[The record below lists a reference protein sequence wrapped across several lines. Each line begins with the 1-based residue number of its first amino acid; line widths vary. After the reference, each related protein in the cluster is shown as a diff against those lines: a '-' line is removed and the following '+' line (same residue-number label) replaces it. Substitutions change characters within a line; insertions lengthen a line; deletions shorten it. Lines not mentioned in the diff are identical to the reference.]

1 MNNRNI
7 ISTTVCFAA
16 VFTVSLVSVINLAYE
31 ILGLPDNF
39 NNNNDVINNSND
51 LTDTGQQQ
59 PQSPQQQAIEGFSL
73 YEDPASLFTIQ
84 YPSDW
89 QPIAKQNGNVV
100 FTSLDFSSG
109 RHISMVSIGLKDVN
123 ATKLDQLVS
132 QFKSGNATK
141 SFFEGKII
149 DESPTTLAG
158 LPAHKIETENLVY
171 ILALKAGKQY
181 LLSYQLGQL
190 DDLPIVEQMIYSF
203 QIH

>member
-7 ISTTVCFAA
+7 ISITVCFVA
-16 VFTVSLVSVINLAYE
+16 VFTQGLVGVINLAYA

-39 NNNNDVINNSND
+39 NNNNDVTNNSND

-59 PQSPQQQAIEGFSL
+59 PQPPQQQATKGFSS

-89 QPIAKQNGNVV
+89 QPIPKQNGNVV
-100 FTSLDFSSG
+100 FTSPSDT
-109 RHISMVSIGLKDVN
+109 MVSIGLKDVN
-123 ATKLDQLVS
+123 VTMLDQLVS

-141 SFFEGKII
+141 PFFEGKIM

-181 LLSYQLGQL
+181 LVSYQLGQL
-190 DDLPIVEQMIYSF
+190 DDLPKVEQMIYSF

>member
-7 ISTTVCFAA
+7 ISITVCFVA
-16 VFTVSLVSVINLAYE
+16 VFTQGLVGVINLAYA

-39 NNNNDVINNSND
+39 NNNNDVTNNSND

-59 PQSPQQQAIEGFSL
+59 PQPPQQQATKGFSL

-100 FTSLDFSSG
+100 FTSPSDT
-109 RHISMVSIGLKDVN
+109 MVSIGLKDVN
-123 ATKLDQLVS
+123 ATTLDQLVS

-141 SFFEGKII
+141 PLFEGKII

-158 LPAHKIETENLVY
+158 LLAHKIETENLVY

-190 DDLPIVEQMIYSF
+190 DDLRKVEQMIYSF